1 MAQPGFAP
9 AQSTSASILAE
20 TIANSSLAV
29 TSPTPPLTTS
39 ATTTTTTKP
48 NSKLEQ
54 NHHDTSSKKGGIAI
68 GTPTLT
74 KAETV
79 FCGSTAGVVSRFVIA
94 PLDVVKIR
102 LQGLWKGNM
111 AAEYLYLTYGGI
123 QFLAYQQTKLF
134 LSKTAELSAAQRAR
148 LAQKYRNGIPVYT
161 QVLTTVTQS
170 SSVQSFVS
178 GATAGIM
185 ATACTYPFDLLRTR
199 FAAQREVKVYTGV
212 PQAFRH
218 IFRQEG
224 VRGFYRGMTP
234 ALIQVIPY
242 MGVMFGSYD
251 TLKQFAAWLKI
262 KSAEASFLS
271 DSSTASSHNSATS
284 YGSTSDPPLKEK
296 KTLGQVLLGLED
308 MACGATSGV
317 ISKTA
322 VYPLDM
328 VRKRLQIQGSE
339 QQRSIMG
346 PSSSAGAVTNTNTGS
361 AAAPTTVWRCM
372 VHIVKQEG
380 YLALYKGLLPGILK
394 AAPASAVTFL
404 VFSQAGALIERTRR
418 PQQQVQVQE

>member
-1 MAQPGFAP
+1 MLSGMA
-9 AQSTSASILAE
+9 
-20 TIANSSLAV
+20 TIAR
-29 TSPTPPLTTS
+29 
-39 ATTTTTTKP
+39 
-48 NSKLEQ
+48 EE
-54 NHHDTSSKKGGIAI
+54 GI
-68 GTPTLT
+68 
-74 KAETV
+74 
-79 FCGSTAGVVSRFVIA
+79 R
-94 PLDVVKIR
+94 
-102 LQGLWKGNM
+102 GLWKGNM

-134 LSKTAELSAAQRAR
+134 LSNTAELSSAQRAR
-148 LAQKYRNGIPVYT
+148 LAQKYKNGVPVYIHAF
-161 QVLTTVTQS
+161 TTITQS
-170 SSVQSFVS
+170 SSVQSFIS
-178 GATAGIM
+178 GASAGIM

-199 FAAQREVKVYTGV
+199 FAVQRDVKVYTGV

-218 IFRQEG
+218 IFRQDG

-251 TLKQFAAWLKI
+251 TLKQFATWLKT
-262 KSAEASFLS
+262 KSAEASLLT
-271 DSSTASSHNSATS
+271 DSLTATSHNSKTS
-284 YGSTSDPPLKEK
+284 YGSSSDPPLKK
-296 KTLGQVLLGLED
+296 KTFGQVLLGLED
-308 MACGATSGV
+308 MACGAMSGV

-339 QQRSIMG
+339 QQRSIMEA
-346 PSSSAGAVTNTNTGS
+346 SAAIANTSTGS
-361 AAAPTTVWRCM
+361 SAPTTVWRCM

-404 VFSQAGALIERTRR
+404 VFSQTGALIERTRR
-418 PQQQVQVQE
+418 PQQQSQEQE